1 MLQFVSI
8 ARKLLEVTDEIP
20 QGRPIVA
27 GYKEVE
33 VIGHEAVG
41 LKRESI
47 SGAGAA
53 KAIESCVDDLSFSE
67 CRGSAARD
75 QGQTVGKWSDIV
87 EVFESRRFTKSC
99 HVLVAGL
106 KPCSYDTPLLG
117 RAKALR
123 LR

>member
-8 ARKLLEVTDEIP
+8 ARKLLKVADEIP

-33 VIGHEAVG
+33 VIRHEAVRV
-41 LKRESI
+41 KKECI

-53 KAIESCVDDLSFSE
+53 KAIESCVDDVSFSE
-67 CRGSAARD
+67 CQRSAACD
-75 QGQTVGKWSDIV
+75 QGQAVGKWPDIV

-99 HVLVAGL
+99 HVLRAEP
-106 KPCSYDTPLLG
+106 KPCSYLTNPNRRKLSST
-117 RAKALR
+117 
-123 LR
+123 